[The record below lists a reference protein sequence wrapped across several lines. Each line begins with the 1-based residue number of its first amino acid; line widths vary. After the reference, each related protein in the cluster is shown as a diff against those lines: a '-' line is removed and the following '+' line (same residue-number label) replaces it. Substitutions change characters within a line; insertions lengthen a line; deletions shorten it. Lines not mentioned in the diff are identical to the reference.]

1 MVGIRF
7 GQSRADNPRV
17 AAQEFYQSVARP
29 YVSHVLFFCGNGYGL
44 NVLASEFRCCFGDV
58 CLVGRGSAGEI
69 GPGGYR
75 DRSLAGVSFST
86 EICQAA
92 IGSIEDLHRFEITAG
107 EALVKK
113 LT

>member
-1 MVGIRF
+1 M
-7 GQSRADNPRV
+7 
-17 AAQEFYQSVARP
+17 
-29 YVSHVLFFCGNGYGL
+29 
-44 NVLASEFRCCFGDV
+44 
-58 CLVGRGSAGEI
+58 